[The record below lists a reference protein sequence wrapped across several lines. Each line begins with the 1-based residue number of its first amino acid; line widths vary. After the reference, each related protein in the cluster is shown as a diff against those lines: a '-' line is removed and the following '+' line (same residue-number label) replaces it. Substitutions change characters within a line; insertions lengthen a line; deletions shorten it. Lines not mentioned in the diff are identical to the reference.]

1 MSQLKLVQTKTAL
14 NNVFKNFEING
25 LENVDLNAYLDMT
38 ALLIEKQLKEELE
51 KSKSFKIETAVMVN
65 LAKRSDNNIIYKNP
79 YFRPGI
85 KDINSSTNIP
95 ETFEI
100 MKQRMIELFETFT
113 NEGSGWIF
121 QNIDRLILNV
131 DKNIPLN
138 GSSYIDLPK
147 EIKTKKAVINVKNKD
162 DRCFE
167 YAILS
172 AQHNKEVD
180 QNKLIVHHNIKI
192 ILANLI
198 LLVLSFQFH

>member
-1 MSQLKLVQTKTAL
+1 
-14 NNVFKNFEING
+14 
-25 LENVDLNAYLDMT
+25 
-38 ALLIEKQLKEELE
+38 
-51 KSKSFKIETAVMVN
+51 MVN

-79 YFRPGI
+79 YFRSGI
-85 KDINSSTNIP
+85 KEINSSTSIP

-100 MKQRMIELFETFT
+100 MKKKMIELFETFT

-121 QNIDRLILNV
+121 QNIDHLILNV

-172 AQHNKEVD
+172 AQHNKE
-180 QNKLIVHHNIKI
+180 IKEKHERPSKYKEH
-192 ILANLI
+192 LNNLI
-198 LLVLSFQFH
+198 LLVLNFQFH